1 MAIVCFINCFP
12 GGIDISKAKEILR
25 AEDKFDRQV
34 EKEKVRQRKL
44 EEKRKKKEAQN
55 KRKKVGTISA
65 VGYFCQ
71 IDDVISKLRLLLTF

>member
-1 MAIVCFINCFP
+1 MKYLP

-65 VGYFCQ
+65 AGYFLS
-71 IDDVISKLRLLLTF
+71 D